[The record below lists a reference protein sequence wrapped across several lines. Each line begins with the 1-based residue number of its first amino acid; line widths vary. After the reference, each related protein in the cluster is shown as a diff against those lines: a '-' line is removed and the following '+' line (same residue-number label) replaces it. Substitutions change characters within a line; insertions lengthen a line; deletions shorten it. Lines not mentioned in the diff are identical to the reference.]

1 MSVISL
7 LQMKIAKIESNQ
19 QYRQGADNDNFKQ
32 HGADNDNCKCKIQ
45 FA

>member
-1 MSVISL
+1 MSVISH

-19 QYRQGADNDNFKQ
+19 QYRLGADNDNFKQ